1 MVVNYYC
8 VPGTVLSALYV
19 FSPER
24 YRFKSERETY
34 SSFYCAHVEIRVEK
48 LVHVMQSENGG
59 AGSRPDTLNGGTMPL
74 CTIGYV
80 L

>member
-1 MVVNYYC
+1 MLYMYLVLRDTDSNLREKHI
-8 VPGTVLSALYV
+8 PLSTVQ
-19 FSPER
+19 
-24 YRFKSERETY
+24 
-34 SSFYCAHVEIRVEK
+34 HVEIRVEK